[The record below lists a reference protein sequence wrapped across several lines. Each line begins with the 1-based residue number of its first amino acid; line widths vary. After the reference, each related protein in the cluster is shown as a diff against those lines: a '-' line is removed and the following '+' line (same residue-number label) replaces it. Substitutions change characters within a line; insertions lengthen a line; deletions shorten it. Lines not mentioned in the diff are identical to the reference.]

1 MKNEFVNNGKKQM
14 VVFVQ
19 KAINDMLD
27 ILDSSIVFPKDM
39 SGAIIE
45 QRILQVVKSREQVYL
60 STNNMI
66 DMIDID
72 NLVFLNRIIKG
83 LKTTWFE
90 LTKIVNRD
98 IGTSGSSEEEI
109 LDARMSIE
117 DNFLS
122 NVAMAKELASK
133 VSFQILDRI
142 DRLEMT
148 EDDFKKLQ
156 KETYNTLSIENF
168 AENR

>member
-83 LKTTWFE
+83 LKTTRFE

-109 LDARMSIE
+109 LHARMSIE